1 MTMNQMQRLSL
12 AAAAA
17 ASLVVTLSACAPL
30 VIGGAAVT
38 ALVATDRRTSGAQ
51 LEDETIEL
59 KASGRVREALGDRVH
74 VVVTSFNRQIL
85 LTGEVPDQVTRETVE
100 QIVRKVDNV
109 SGVINELGIQIIS
122 SLSQRSNDLFIA
134 TKVRA
139 TLIEASDLS
148 AGAFKVQTERGTVY
162 MMGRVTAR
170 EAERATNL
178 VRSISGVQR
187 VVRAFEI
194 ITEDD
199 LQRMMPRQ
207 AAPAV
212 APVSSAQGR

>member
-1 MTMNQMQRLSL
+1 MTMKKLQRFFL
-12 AAAAA
+12 AAATA
-17 ASLVVTLSACAPL
+17 ASLATALSGCAPL
-30 VIGGAAVT
+30 LLGGAAMT
-38 ALVATDRRTSGAQ
+38 AIVATDRRTSGAQ

-59 KASGRVREALGDRVH
+59 RASGRIRDALGDRVH
-74 VVVTSFNRQIL
+74 VVVTSFNRQVL
-85 LTGEVPDQVTRETVE
+85 LTGEVPDQVTRETIE
-100 QIVRKVDNV
+100 QIVRKVENV

-122 SLSQRSNDLFIA
+122 SLSQRSNDLLIS

-148 AGAFKVQTERGTVY
+148 AGAFKVQTERGTVHL
-162 MMGRVTAR
+162 MGRVTAR
-170 EAERATNL
+170 EADRATNL

-194 ITEDD
+194 ITEEE
-199 LQRMMPRQ
+199 LLRILPRQ

-212 APVSSAQGR
+212 APVSNVQGR

>member
-1 MTMNQMQRLSL
+1 MTMKKLQRLIL
-12 AAAAA
+12 AAATAA
-17 ASLVVTLSACAPL
+17 GLATALSGCAPL
-30 VIGGAAVT
+30 LLGGAAMT
-38 ALVATDRRTSGAQ
+38 AILAADRRTSGAQ

-59 KASGRVREALGDRVH
+59 KASSRVREALGDRVH
-74 VVVTSFNRQIL
+74 VVVTSFNRQVL

-109 SGVINELGIQIIS
+109 NGVINELGIHIVS
-122 SLSQRSNDLFIA
+122 SLSQRSNDLLLT

-139 TLIEASDLS
+139 TLIDARDLS
-148 AGAFKVQTERGTVY
+148 AGAFKVQTERGTVHL
-162 MMGRVTAR
+162 MGRVTAR

-194 ITEDD
+194 ITEEE

-212 APVSSAQGR
+212 APVASAQSR

>member
-1 MTMNQMQRLSL
+1 MTMKQLQRMSL

-38 ALVATDRRTSGAQ
+38 ALIATDRRTSGAQ

-74 VVVTSFNRQIL
+74 VVVTSFNRQVL

-109 SGVINELGIQIIS
+109 SGVINELGIEIIS
-122 SLSQRSNDLFIA
+122 SLSQRSNDLLIA

-139 TLIEASDLS
+139 TLIDASDVS

-187 VVRAFEI
+187 VVRAFDI
-194 ITEDD
+194 VTEED

-212 APVSSAQGR
+212 APVSNIQGR

>member
-1 MTMNQMQRLSL
+1 MTMKKLHHLLL
-12 AAAAA
+12 AAGTAAGLA
-17 ASLVVTLSACAPL
+17 TALSGCAPL
-30 VIGGAAVT
+30 LLGGAAMT
-38 ALVATDRRTSGAQ
+38 AIVATDRRTSGAQ

-59 KASGRVREALGDRVH
+59 KASSRVREVLGDRVH
-74 VVVTSFNRQIL
+74 VVVTSFNRQVL

-109 SGVINELGIQIIS
+109 NGVINELGIHIVS
-122 SLSQRSNDLFIA
+122 SLSQRSNDLLLT

-139 TLIEASDLS
+139 TLIDAPDLS
-148 AGAFKVQTERGTVY
+148 AGAFKVQTERGTVHL
-162 MMGRVTAR
+162 MGRVTAR

-194 ITEDD
+194 ITEEE

-212 APVSSAQGR
+212 APVASAQSR

>member
-1 MTMNQMQRLSL
+1 MTMKKLQRFFL
-12 AAAAA
+12 AAATA
-17 ASLVVTLSACAPL
+17 ASLATALSGCAPL
-30 VIGGAAVT
+30 LLGGAAMT

-51 LEDETIEL
+51 LEDETSEL
-59 KASGRVREALGDRVH
+59 RASGRIRDALGDRVH
-74 VVVTSFNRQIL
+74 VVVTSFNRQVL
-85 LTGEVPDQVTRETVE
+85 LTGEVPDQVTRETIE
-100 QIVRKVDNV
+100 QIVRKVENV

-122 SLSQRSNDLFIA
+122 SLSQRSNDLLIS

-148 AGAFKVQTERGTVY
+148 AGAFKDQTERGTVNL
-162 MMGRVTAR
+162 MGRVTAR
-170 EAERATNL
+170 EADRATNL

-194 ITEDD
+194 ITEEE
-199 LQRMMPRQ
+199 LLRILPRQ

-212 APVSSAQGR
+212 APVSNVQGR

>member
-1 MTMNQMQRLSL
+1 MTMKKLHHLLL
-12 AAAAA
+12 AAATAA
-17 ASLVVTLSACAPL
+17 GLATALSGCAPL
-30 VIGGAAVT
+30 LLGGAAMT
-38 ALVATDRRTSGAQ
+38 AIVAADRRTSGAQ

-59 KASGRVREALGDRVH
+59 KASSRVREALGDRVH
-74 VVVTSFNRQIL
+74 VVVTSFNRQVL

-109 SGVINELGIQIIS
+109 NGVINELGIHIVS
-122 SLSQRSNDLFIA
+122 SLSQRSNDLLLT

-139 TLIEASDLS
+139 TLIDARDLS
-148 AGAFKVQTERGTVY
+148 AGAFKVQTERGTVHL
-162 MMGRVTAR
+162 MGRVTAR

-194 ITEDD
+194 ITEEE

-212 APVSSAQGR
+212 APVASAQSR

>member
-1 MTMNQMQRLSL
+1 MKKLQRFFL
-12 AAAAA
+12 AAATA
-17 ASLVVTLSACAPL
+17 ASLATALSGCAPL
-30 VIGGAAVT
+30 LLGGAAMT

-59 KASGRVREALGDRVH
+59 RASGRIRDALGDRVH
-74 VVVTSFNRQIL
+74 VVVTSFNRQVL
-85 LTGEVPDQVTRETVE
+85 LTGEVPDQVTRETIE
-100 QIVRKVDNV
+100 QIVRKVENV

-122 SLSQRSNDLFIA
+122 SLSQRSNDLLIS

-148 AGAFKVQTERGTVY
+148 AGAFKVQTERGTVHL
-162 MMGRVTAR
+162 MGRVTAR
-170 EAERATNL
+170 EADRATNL

-194 ITEDD
+194 ITEEE
-199 LQRMMPRQ
+199 LLRILPRQ

-212 APVSSAQGR
+212 APVSNVQGR

>member
-1 MTMNQMQRLSL
+1 MNKLQRFFL
-12 AAAAA
+12 AAATA
-17 ASLVVTLSACAPL
+17 ASLATALSGCAPL
-30 VIGGAAVT
+30 LLGGAAMT
-38 ALVATDRRTSGAQ
+38 AIVATDRRTSGAQ
-51 LEDETIEL
+51 LEDETIEFR
-59 KASGRVREALGDRVH
+59 ASGRIRDALGDRVH
-74 VVVTSFNRQIL
+74 VVVTSFNRQVL
-85 LTGEVPDQVTRETVE
+85 LTGEVPDQVTRETIE

-109 SGVINELGIQIIS
+109 NGVINELGIHIVS
-122 SLSQRSNDLFIA
+122 SLSQRSNDLLLT

-139 TLIEASDLS
+139 TLIDARDLS
-148 AGAFKVQTERGTVY
+148 AGAFKVQTERGTVHL
-162 MMGRVTAR
+162 MGRVTAR

-194 ITEDD
+194 ITEEE

-212 APVSSAQGR
+212 APVASAQSR

>member
-1 MTMNQMQRLSL
+1 MNMKQLQRMSL

-38 ALVATDRRTSGAQ
+38 ALIATDRRTSGAQ

-74 VVVTSFNRQIL
+74 VVVTSFNRQVL

-109 SGVINELGIQIIS
+109 SGVINELGIEIIS
-122 SLSQRSNDLFIA
+122 SLSQRSNDLLIA

-139 TLIEASDLS
+139 TLIDASDVS

-187 VVRAFEI
+187 VVRAFDI
-194 ITEDD
+194 VTEED

-212 APVSSAQGR
+212 APVSNIQGR

>member
-1 MTMNQMQRLSL
+1 MNMKKLQRLFL
-12 AAAAA
+12 AAATAATLAA
-17 ASLVVTLSACAPL
+17 ALSACAPL
-30 VIGGAAVT
+30 LIGGAAMT
-38 ALVATDRRTSGAQ
+38 AMVATDRRTSGAQ
-51 LEDETIEL
+51 LEDEAIEL

-74 VVVTSFNRQIL
+74 VVVTSFNRQVL

-122 SLSQRSNDLFIA
+122 SLSQRSNDLLIS

-148 AGAFKVQTERGTVY
+148 AGAFKIQTERGTVY
-162 MMGRVTAR
+162 MMGRVTSR
-170 EAERATNL
+170 EAERAISL

-187 VVRAFEI
+187 VVHAFES

-199 LQRMMPRQ
+199 LQRLMPRQ

>member
-1 MTMNQMQRLSL
+1 MTMKKLQRFFL
-12 AAAAA
+12 AAATA
-17 ASLVVTLSACAPL
+17 ASLATALSGCAPL
-30 VIGGAAVT
+30 LLGGAAMT
-38 ALVATDRRTSGAQ
+38 AIVATDRRTSGAQ
-51 LEDETIEL
+51 LEDETIEFR
-59 KASGRVREALGDRVH
+59 ASGRIRDALGDRVH
-74 VVVTSFNRQIL
+74 VVVTSFNRQVL
-85 LTGEVPDQVTRETVE
+85 LTGEVPDQVTRETIE

-109 SGVINELGIQIIS
+109 NGVINELGIHIVS
-122 SLSQRSNDLFIA
+122 SLSQRSNDLLLT

-139 TLIEASDLS
+139 TLIDARDLS
-148 AGAFKVQTERGTVY
+148 AGAFKVQTERGTVHL
-162 MMGRVTAR
+162 MGRVTAR

-194 ITEDD
+194 ITEEE

-212 APVSSAQGR
+212 APVASAQSR

>member
-1 MTMNQMQRLSL
+1 MTMKKLHHLLL
-12 AAAAA
+12 AAATAA
-17 ASLVVTLSACAPL
+17 GLATALSGCAPL
-30 VIGGAAVT
+30 LLGGAAMT
-38 ALVATDRRTSGAQ
+38 AIVATDRRTSGAQ

-59 KASGRVREALGDRVH
+59 KASSRVREALGDRVH
-74 VVVTSFNRQIL
+74 VVVTSFNRQVL

-109 SGVINELGIQIIS
+109 NGVINELGIHIVS
-122 SLSQRSNDLFIA
+122 SLSQRSNDLLLT

-139 TLIEASDLS
+139 TLIDARDLS
-148 AGAFKVQTERGTVY
+148 AGAFKVQTERGTVHL
-162 MMGRVTAR
+162 MGRVTAR

-194 ITEDD
+194 ITEEE

-212 APVSSAQGR
+212 APIASAQSR

>member
-1 MTMNQMQRLSL
+1 MTMKKLHHLLL
-12 AAAAA
+12 AAATAA
-17 ASLVVTLSACAPL
+17 GLATALSGCAPL
-30 VIGGAAVT
+30 LLGGAAMT
-38 ALVATDRRTSGAQ
+38 AIVATDRRTSGAQ

-59 KASGRVREALGDRVH
+59 KASSRVREALGDRVH
-74 VVVTSFNRQIL
+74 VVVTSFNRQVL

-109 SGVINELGIQIIS
+109 NGVINELGIHIVS
-122 SLSQRSNDLFIA
+122 SLSQRSNDLLLT

-139 TLIEASDLS
+139 TLIDARDLS
-148 AGAFKVQTERGTVY
+148 AGAFKVQTERGTVHL
-162 MMGRVTAR
+162 MGRVTAR

-194 ITEDD
+194 ITEEE

-212 APVSSAQGR
+212 APVASAQSR

>member
-1 MTMNQMQRLSL
+1 MTMKKLHHLLL
-12 AAAAA
+12 AAATAA
-17 ASLVVTLSACAPL
+17 GFATALSGCAPL
-30 VIGGAAVT
+30 LLGGAAMT
-38 ALVATDRRTSGAQ
+38 AIVAADRRTSGAQ

-59 KASGRVREALGDRVH
+59 KASSRVREALGDRVH
-74 VVVTSFNRQIL
+74 VVVTSFNRQVL

-109 SGVINELGIQIIS
+109 NGVINELGIHIVS
-122 SLSQRSNDLFIA
+122 SLSQRSNDLLLT

-139 TLIEASDLS
+139 TLIDARDLS
-148 AGAFKVQTERGTVY
+148 AGAFKVQTERGTVHL
-162 MMGRVTAR
+162 MGRVTAR

-194 ITEDD
+194 ITEEE

-212 APVSSAQGR
+212 APVASAQSR

>member
-1 MTMNQMQRLSL
+1 MTMKKLHHLLL
-12 AAAAA
+12 AAATAA
-17 ASLVVTLSACAPL
+17 GLATALSGCAPL
-30 VIGGAAVT
+30 LLGGAAMT
-38 ALVATDRRTSGAQ
+38 AIVAADRRTSGAQ

-59 KASGRVREALGDRVH
+59 KASSRVREALGDRVH
-74 VVVTSFNRQIL
+74 VVVTSFNRQVL

-109 SGVINELGIQIIS
+109 SGVINELGIHIVS
-122 SLSQRSNDLFIA
+122 SLSQRSNDLLLT

-139 TLIEASDLS
+139 TLIDARDLS
-148 AGAFKVQTERGTVY
+148 AGAFKVQTERGTVHL
-162 MMGRVTAR
+162 MGRVTAR

-194 ITEDD
+194 ITEEE

-212 APVSSAQGR
+212 APVASAQSR

>member
-1 MTMNQMQRLSL
+1 MKKLQRFFL
-12 AAAAA
+12 AAATA
-17 ASLVVTLSACAPL
+17 ASLATALSGCAPL
-30 VIGGAAVT
+30 LLGGAAMT

-59 KASGRVREALGDRVH
+59 RASGRIRDALGDRVH
-74 VVVTSFNRQIL
+74 VVVTSFNRQVL
-85 LTGEVPDQVTRETVE
+85 LTGEVPDQVTRETIE
-100 QIVRKVDNV
+100 QIVRKVENV

-122 SLSQRSNDLFIA
+122 SLSQRSNDLLIA

-148 AGAFKVQTERGTVY
+148 AGAFKVQTERGTVHL
-162 MMGRVTAR
+162 MGRVTAR
-170 EAERATNL
+170 EADRATNL

-194 ITEDD
+194 ITEEE
-199 LQRMMPRQ
+199 LQRMLPRQ

-212 APVSSAQGR
+212 APLSNVQGR